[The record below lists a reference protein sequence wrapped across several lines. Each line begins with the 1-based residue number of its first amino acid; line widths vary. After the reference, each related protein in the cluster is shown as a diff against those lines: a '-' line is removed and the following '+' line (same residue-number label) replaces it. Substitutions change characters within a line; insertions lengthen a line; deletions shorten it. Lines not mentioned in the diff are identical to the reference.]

1 MIDIA
6 TKLQSRDG
14 HAITVLVPVNSG
26 AMAKPA
32 QTPATD
38 RATVI
43 YNALW
48 HAIIEQALQPGAKL
62 PEDAIGEKFGAS
74 RTIVRAALGRLA
86 AEGLVELRRNR
97 GAAVATP
104 SWNEARDVFDVRI
117 GLERL
122 VVARLAGG
130 LSRDQIKA
138 LKAHVDAEEQ
148 AHGSNM
154 PLQIRLATAFHIK
167 LAEMTGNPVLARYV
181 SEVASRCGL
190 ILALYNRPHSP
201 ECAVNEHRE
210 IITALASGD
219 VARATRLMDHHLD
232 AVADRAL
239 ISAHPAKERDIQDI
253 LAPYAAEAAPAK
265 AKKRR

>member
-1 MIDIA
+1 
-6 TKLQSRDG
+6 
-14 HAITVLVPVNSG
+14 
-26 AMAKPA
+26 MAKTP
-32 QTPATD
+32 TPATD
-38 RATVI
+38 RGAVI
-43 YNALW
+43 YKALW

-74 RTIVRAALGRLA
+74 RTIVRAALARLA

-104 SWNEARDVFDVRI
+104 SWAEARDIFDVRI

-122 VVARLAGG
+122 VVARLAG
-130 LSRDQIKA
+130 SMTREQIKT
-138 LKAHVDAEEQ
+138 LKAHVDAEQ
-148 AHGSNM
+148 AAQGGNM

-201 ECAVNEHRE
+201 ECAVSEHRD
-210 IITALASGD
+210 IITVLAAGD
-219 VARATRLMDHHLD
+219 VARATAIMDHHLD

-253 LAPYAAEAAPAK
+253 LAPYANEAVVTK
-265 AKKRR
+265 ARTKRG